1 MDVIREIL
9 QYLHYNPLSTREEIR
24 VGVNFGESDATLKRL
39 IAMAVKDGNIIV
51 EGKARATRYRLS
63 DYAHL
68 LMPLSLDTYFA
79 KDVDERQIQVGFNFD
94 VINNQLSKVALFTD
108 DEL

>member
-51 EGKARATRYRLS
+51 EGNEGHALSFVGLCSSFDAFVFRY
-63 DYAHL
+63 
-68 LMPLSLDTYFA
+68 
-79 KDVDERQIQVGFNFD
+79 
-94 VINNQLSKVALFTD
+94 LFCK
-108 DEL
+108 ESG